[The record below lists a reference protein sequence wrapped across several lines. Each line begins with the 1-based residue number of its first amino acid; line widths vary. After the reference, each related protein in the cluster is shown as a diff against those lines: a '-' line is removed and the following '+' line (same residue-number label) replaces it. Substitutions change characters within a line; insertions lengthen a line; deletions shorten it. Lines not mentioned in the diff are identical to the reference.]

1 LSESLCRG
9 LRGDPTP
16 EADAQVRQALVQ
28 QIVEANNVQAPES
41 LVHRL
46 MHNYAEMYQVPQE
59 QLERFEQQFHQ
70 VAEAQVR
77 RDLVLDAVVEA
88 NALRATE
95 AELDARVAELAA
107 SRGVPASQVYGN
119 LQKANRLPELERAIT
134 EEKAFAWL
142 LQQST
147 IDEVKS

>member
-1 LSESLCRG
+1 
-9 LRGDPTP
+9 
-16 EADAQVRQALVQ
+16 
-28 QIVEANNVQAPES
+28 
-41 LVHRL
+41 
-46 MHNYAEMYQVPQE
+46 MHGYAEMYQVPQE
-59 QLERFEQQFHQ
+59 QLAQFEQQFHQ

>member
-1 LSESLCRG
+1 LEREAA
-9 LRGDPTP
+9 R
-16 EADAQVRQALVQ
+16 EADVQVRQALIQ

-46 MHNYAEMYQVPQE
+46 MHGYAEMYRVPQE
-59 QLERFEQQFHQ
+59 QLEQFEQQFHQ
-70 VAEAQVR
+70 IAEAQVR

-88 NALRATE
+88 NGLRATE
-95 AELDARVAELAA
+95 GELDQRVGELAA
-107 SRGVPASQVYGN
+107 ARGVPAGQLYGS
-119 LQKANRLPELERAIT
+119 LQKANRLSELERAIT
-134 EEKAFAWL
+134 EEKAFAHL